1 VESYLKSKK
10 IFYGWWLLVGSTGV
24 MVMQGA
30 FNAYGF
36 PVFFVPLA
44 ASLGTNRGLL
54 SMAFSFSRLESSL
67 LGPFEGYLI
76 DKLGPRK
83 IMYLGF
89 AIWGLGF
96 LLFSRVNSITTF
108 FMVFPIIALGA
119 SLAGFLP
126 AITAVNNWFSKR
138 RAFATGITSAGVN
151 LGGILVALLVLSIS
165 SIGWQSTSFLLG
177 IIIWIAGFPLAKII
191 RHKPQ
196 DYGYLPD
203 GELDPVVLNENL
215 SSDNYLQVESSDFSW
230 QQALKTPAFWL
241 LASAH
246 GFSLFIVGTVSIHQM
261 PLLDDAGITFEMA
274 GTIVAIM
281 TAIAMAGRVLGGYLG
296 DKFGRK
302 LILLACFSMMS
313 IGVLLL
319 ATTKTVS
326 QSILYAFF
334 YGLGYGARAPILVAL
349 RGEYFGP
356 KNFATIMG
364 LSQPIMVIGTF
375 FGPVAAGYAYD
386 LQGSYTTIFTII
398 AGLNMIGA
406 ILVFF
411 IKPPSINDYQS

>member
-1 VESYLKSKK
+1 
-10 IFYGWWLLVGSTGV
+10 
-24 MVMQGA
+24 MQGA

-76 DKLGPRK
+76 DRLGPRK

-89 AIWGLGF
+89 AFWGLGF

-281 TAIAMAGRVLGGYLG
+281 TAIAMVGRVLGGYIG

-398 AGLNMIGA
+398 ARLNMICS
-406 ILVFF
+406 ILLFF